1 MKINSFSISFKGY
14 DAAPLKAVH
23 IEQST
28 GGPIKAELKK
38 IAQQENFELRQ
49 GLDYYRWPQ
58 DTKTIIEK
66 NKKPFIVANG
76 LVGDEY
82 LEETAKKYGI
92 KGTSISFITVG
103 GNSFIGKYPN
113 GERFMLVGEDEFEGR
128 TIDNTA
134 EAYGIERKNIIPIP
148 QQNYHLDVFMRP
160 IGYPYILID
169 NPKLTRQ
176 KLTQLNKKGYL
187 SQYLNLQK
195 DFNSEELKRS
205 MKYASHKKTV
215 EALKKAGFIP
225 IEIAG
230 VYSRGINF
238 MNAIVNS
245 HPDGTISYITN
256 STSCKNPFI
265 SKLQEEF
272 EADLR
277 KNVPNIDKVYFVS
290 GQKDIQTE
298 NLNYMM
304 YNLNKRGG
312 GLHCMTLEEVDFDAW
327 G

>member
-1 MKINSFSISFKGY
+1 MLKSFISPVPSICNVPLGNKYHLQSVPHEISF
-14 DAAPLKAVH
+14 ASILFVEF
-23 IEQST
+23 IEQ
-28 GGPIKAELKK
+28 K
-38 IAQQENFELRQ
+38 
-49 GLDYYRWPQ
+49 
-58 DTKTIIEK
+58 
-66 NKKPFIVANG
+66 
-76 LVGDEY
+76 LV
-82 LEETAKKYGI
+82 
-92 KGTSISFITVG
+92 
-103 GNSFIGKYPN
+103 
-113 GERFMLVGEDEFEGR
+113 
-128 TIDNTA
+128 
-134 EAYGIERKNIIPIP
+134 
-148 QQNYHLDVFMRP
+148 DVYWFVVV
-160 IGYPYILID
+160 IL
-169 NPKLTRQ
+169 
-176 KLTQLNKKGYL
+176 
-187 SQYLNLQK
+187 
-195 DFNSEELKRS
+195 FNSEELKRS
-205 MKYASHKKTV
+205 MKYASHTKTV

-277 KNVPNIDKVYFVS
+277 KKVPNIDKVYFVS
-290 GQKDIQTE
+290 GQKNIQTE

-312 GLHCMTLEEVDFDAW
+312 GLHCMTLEEVDFNAW